1 MENWRFLISVIQAL
15 EKISAFIQVYLVAS
29 E

>member
-1 MENWRFLISVIQAL
+1 MENCRFLISVIQAL